1 LELGSYL
8 APFFPKFLYKNWR
21 KFMINFEVS
30 KHLFLDGLHLKTE
43 FENGYEIS
51 IVPSQIPFGINNFRG
66 NPERVEL
73 GIFFQGTMISTFS
86 DEDLTFLS
94 PTRALEICE
103 EVKDLNP
110 NI

>member
-1 LELGSYL
+1 MS
-8 APFFPKFLYKNWR
+8 
-21 KFMINFEVS
+21 INFEVS
-30 KHLFLDGLHLKTE
+30 KHPFLDGLHLKTE

-51 IVPSQIPFGINNFRG
+51 IVPNTFNDNSK
-66 NPERVEL
+66 RVEL

-103 EVKDLNP
+103 EVRDLNP